1 MDAIRFNDLIFSAEM
16 LSARRN
22 DGTEIRF
29 TRKERALLKEFVA
42 KSNTVLTRHKLLEAL
57 HRDDQGDI
65 SERNID
71 FLVNRLRTK
80 LGDKARDPRF
90 IASQYG
96 EGYIWI
102 AESTDET
109 RTNAFLQVGPVYGL
123 TETDNGERA
132 ILDLLTTTLS
142 SVTDKKAAIVCT
154 RALQPHAHQAPFADY
169 VLEASFYKNDTL
181 LHAAFVLRH
190 GPGRQAIASFRTA
203 FANGDDN
210 NVVRDLAINVQRAL
224 WAHMAMPASPVVIT
238 PSDIPLEIRIHDAAR
253 TLAPSSD
260 SWRESEERIEAARVA
275 APDEP
280 AFGIMRGLAL
290 YARLLF
296 DAREG
301 KEPGSSEWR
310 EIEKEIEALALA
322 SLPNIQDN
330 PLLVLGA
337 AKLLLFVDRGHFDLA
352 ERLAENTFASS
363 GAFAAAFSTLAQLR
377 MYRGRTQEALTFYD
391 KGIELSKYGSEFHI
405 YLLSLKCRALLAAN
419 NRVDLEKTAKELY
432 AAKPFTRMQVGL
444 FLAPPDSG
452 TLAADLEILLFK
464 LTRWQARRLA
474 CYLYYVSARHFQV
487 REHRENTMRG
497 LLAHLQRRFGDDI
510 LPGEIAEALPEL
522 VR

>member
-1 MDAIRFNDLIFSAEM
+1 VDAVCFNDLIFSADM

-42 KSNTVLTRHKLLEAL
+42 KGNNVLTRHKLLEAL

-96 EGYIWI
+96 EGYVWI
-102 AESTDET
+102 AEPIDGT
-109 RTNAFLQVGPVYGL
+109 RTNAFLQIGPVYGL

-132 ILDLLTTTLS
+132 ILDLLTTTLDS
-142 SVTDKKAAIVCT
+142 DTDEKAAIVCT
-154 RALQPHAHQAPFADY
+154 PALQPYADQAPLVGY
-169 VLEASFYKNDTL
+169 GLEASFYKDDTH

-190 GPGRQAIASFRTA
+190 GLGRQAISTFRTS
-203 FANGDDN
+203 FANGDDYDTI
-210 NVVRDLAINVQRAL
+210 RDLAINVQRAL
-224 WAHMAMPASPVVIT
+224 WAHMAMPASPPIIS

-253 TLAPSSD
+253 TLAPSSE
-260 SWRESEERIEAARVA
+260 SWRESEARIEAARVA

-280 AFGIMRGLAL
+280 TFAIMRGLAL
-290 YARLLF
+290 YARLLL
-296 DAREG
+296 DAGEG

-322 SLPNIQDN
+322 SLPKIQDN

-377 MYRGRTQEALTFYD
+377 MYRGRIQEALTFYD
-391 KGIELSKYGSEFHI
+391 KGIELAKYGSEFHI

-419 NRVDLEKTAKELY
+419 NRVDLERSANQLY
-432 AAKPFTRMQVGL
+432 AAKPLTRVQVGL
-444 FLAPPDSG
+444 FLAPLGALP
-452 TLAADLEILLFK
+452 ADLEMLLFK

-497 LLAHLQRRFGDDI
+497 LLFHLRRRFGDDI
-510 LPGEIAEALPEL
+510 LPGEIAETLPDMMM
-522 VR
+522 